1 MAQAPNCFKP
11 LAIACPAST
20 APQNVICVTA
30 GISALPISIMPVQPM
45 PESSLL
51 SPLVDI
57 VGPRNAL
64 TDPADMA
71 PYLREWRDLYQGET
85 PLVLRPGTRE
95 EVSAILAHADRTG
108 LKIVPQGGNT
118 GLVGGQIP
126 NDSAREIVLS
136 LGRLNRIREVDAQ
149 GYTMTVE
156 AGCTLQAI
164 HDAADEVER
173 LFPLTLGSQGSCQ
186 IGGNIATNAGG
197 TAVLAYGNT
206 RDLVLGLEVVLPD
219 GRVVE
224 GLRGLRKDNT
234 GYDLKQLFIGSEG
247 TLGVITAA
255 ILKLYPRPRAQDV
268 AFVGLASPGDALELF
283 TRARARAGAML
294 TGFELMPRVGLEFSV
309 RHLTGARDPLQAPS
323 PWYVLME
330 LSSGTEG
337 EDGENPTRTLMETIL
352 GEAYEAGL
360 VEDAALAESVAQAAA
375 FWHLRHGMSEVQ
387 REEGG
392 SIKHDVSVP
401 VASVPA
407 FLSEAIAAV
416 EKMVPDC
423 RPVPF
428 GHMGDGNIHF
438 NVSQPVGADKA
449 AFLARWD
456 EMNELVHGIVLKFGG
471 SISAE
476 HGIGRLKR
484 DLLGEVKSPVEM
496 DLMRRIK
503 AAFDPNNTL
512 NPGRVL

>member
-1 MAQAPNCFKP
+1 MAQRPPAFKP
-11 LAIACPAST
+11 LGSAATVDGGAKCDMRRAVPIPARADDET
-20 APQNVICVTA
+20 AMSDTRHLA
-30 GISALPISIMPVQPM
+30 RFA
-45 PESSLL
+45 E
-51 SPLVDI
+51 I
-57 VGPRNAL
+57 VGERNVL
-64 TDPADMA
+64 TSPGDMA

-85 PLVLRPGTRE
+85 PMVLRPGTRE
-95 EVSAILAHADRTG
+95 EVAAILAHADANG
-108 LKIVPQGGNT
+108 LKIIPQGGNT

-126 NDSAREIVLS
+126 CDREREIVVS
-136 LGRLNRIREVDAQ
+136 LARLNRIRAVDAE
-149 GYTMTVE
+149 GFAMTVE

-164 HDAADEVER
+164 HDAADAADR

-186 IGGNIATNAGG
+186 IGGNISTNAGG

-219 GRVVE
+219 GRVLD
-224 GLRGLRKDNT
+224 GLRSLRKDNT
-234 GYDLKQLFIGSEG
+234 GYDLKQLFIGGEG
-247 TLGVITAA
+247 TLGIVTAA
-255 ILKLYPRPRAQDV
+255 VLKLFPKPRAQDV
-268 AFVGLASPGDALELF
+268 AFVGLASPADALALF
-283 TRARARAGAML
+283 SAARARAGAML
-294 TGFELMPRVGLEFSV
+294 TGFELMPRVGLEFTL
-309 RHLTGARDPLQAPS
+309 RHLPGARDPLAGPH
-323 PWYVLME
+323 PWYVLIE
-330 LSSGTEG
+330 LSSGSESAEG
-337 EDGENPTRTLMETIL
+337 DNPTRALMETIL
-352 GEAYEAGL
+352 GEAFEAGT
-360 VEDAALAESVAQAAA
+360 VADAALAGSQAQAAA

-407 FLSEAIAAV
+407 FLEEAIAAV
-416 EKMVPDC
+416 EAMVPGC

-449 AFLARWD
+449 AYLARWD
-456 EMNELVHGIVLKFGG
+456 EMNEVVHAIVLRFGG
-471 SISAE
+471 SVSAE

-484 DLLGEVKSPVEM
+484 DLLAEVKSPVEL

-503 AAFDPNNTL
+503 AAFDPNGTL

>member
-1 MAQAPNCFKP
+1 MTD
-11 LAIACPAST
+11 T
-20 APQNVICVTA
+20 AP
-30 GISALPISIMPVQPM
+30 
-45 PESSLL
+45 L
-51 SPLVDI
+51 SRLVEI
-57 VGPRNAL
+57 VGERNAL
-64 TDPADMA
+64 RTPEDTA
-71 PYLREWRDLYQGET
+71 PYLREWRDLYVGTT
-85 PLVLRPGTRE
+85 PMVLRPGTRE
-95 EVSAILAHADRTG
+95 EVAAILAHADAHG

-126 NDSAREIVLS
+126 NETATEVVLS
-136 LGRLNRIREVDAQ
+136 LSRLNKVRAVDAD
-149 GYTMTVE
+149 GFSMTVE

-164 HDAADEVER
+164 HDAAEAADR

-219 GRVVE
+219 GRILD
-224 GLRGLRKDNT
+224 GLRSLRKDNT

-247 TLGVITAA
+247 TLGIVTAA
-255 ILKLYPRPRAQDV
+255 VLKLFPRPRAQDV
-268 AFVGLASPGDALELF
+268 AFIGLASPKDALALF
-283 TRARARAGAML
+283 SQARARAGSML
-294 TGFELMPRVGLEFSV
+294 TGFELMPRIGVEFAV
-309 RHLTGARDPLQAPS
+309 RHLQGARDPLQSPS

-330 LSSGTEG
+330 LSAGTEDA
-337 EDGENPTRTLMETIL
+337 EDASPTRALMETIL
-352 GEAYEAGL
+352 GDAYEAGL
-360 VEDAALAESVAQAAA
+360 VEDAALAESGQQAAD
-375 FWHLRHGMSEVQ
+375 FWHIRHGMSEVQ

-401 VASVPA
+401 VADVPA
-407 FLSEAIAAV
+407 FLDEAIAAV
-416 EKMVPDC
+416 EALVPGC

-438 NVSQPVGADKA
+438 NVSQPLGMDKEEY
-449 AFLARWD
+449 LSKWD
-456 EMNELVHGIVLKFGG
+456 PMNAIVHGIVHDFHG

-484 DLLGEVKSPVEM
+484 DLLAEVKSDVEM

-503 AAFDPNNTL
+503 AAFDPNCTL
-512 NPGRVL
+512 NPGRIL